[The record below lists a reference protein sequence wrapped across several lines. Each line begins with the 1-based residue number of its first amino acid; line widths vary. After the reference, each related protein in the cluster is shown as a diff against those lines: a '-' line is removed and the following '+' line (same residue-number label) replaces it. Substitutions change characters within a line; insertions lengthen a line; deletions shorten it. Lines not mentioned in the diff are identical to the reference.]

1 MKIAFYNV
9 DLDYIDYLKKFES
22 AHRGFTRV
30 PNVQYRSGNN
40 KFFYG
45 TVLNI
50 QGIDYF
56 VPISSKQHNREDDI
70 QIKPKNDKYCK
81 EYATLRFAYMLPI
94 PHQCITM
101 LNISEISNNTQKERV
116 RKELAYCRKFKDK
129 IEKQAEKT
137 YHRIV
142 DKVNDKLVHNSC
154 DFKLLEQ
161 AYIKYCIDNGLELPK
176 DLQTQETLFQKEE
189 VYQQINSNQIND
201 LANSGIPFKAKKI
214 SDNNFIIVFEKKY
227 NDKVNQIL
235 SQNSCKNLK
244 HQL

>member
-1 MKIAFYNV
+1 MKINFYNV
-9 DLDYIDYLKKFES
+9 DKQYTEFLKNFEIQ
-22 AHRGFTRV
+22 HRGFTCV
-30 PNVQYRSGNN
+30 PNIQYTNN
-40 KFFYG
+40 DKFVYG
-45 TVLNI
+45 TVLEISNI
-50 QGIDYF
+50 KYY
-56 VPISSKQHNREDDI
+56 VPVSSKTKGKEDDI
-70 QIKPKNDKYCK
+70 LIKDKNNDIKGS
-81 EYATLRFAYMLPI
+81 LRFAFMIPI
-94 PHQCITM
+94 PNSCVSTLIIDDIKDG
-101 LNISEISNNTQKERV
+101 NRKIRIS
-116 RKELAYCRKFKDK
+116 KELAFCRRNKDK

-161 AYIKYCIDNGLELPK
+161 AYIKYCIDNGLELSK

-235 SQNSCKNLK
+235 SQNSRKNLK

>member
-9 DLDYIDYLKKFES
+9 NLDYIDYLKKFES

-50 QGIDYF
+50 QRIDYF

-94 PHQCITM
+94 PHQYITM
-101 LNISEISNNTQKERV
+101 LNISEISNNTQK
-116 RKELAYCRKFKDK
+116 
-129 IEKQAEKT
+129 
-137 YHRIV
+137 
-142 DKVNDKLVHNSC
+142 
-154 DFKLLEQ
+154 
-161 AYIKYCIDNGLELPK
+161 
-176 DLQTQETLFQKEE
+176 
-189 VYQQINSNQIND
+189 
-201 LANSGIPFKAKKI
+201 
-214 SDNNFIIVFEKKY
+214 
-227 NDKVNQIL
+227 
-235 SQNSCKNLK
+235 
-244 HQL
+244 

>member
-9 DLDYIDYLKKFES
+9 NLDYIDYLKKFES

-50 QGIDYF
+50 QGINYF

-81 EYATLRFAYMLPI
+81 EYATLRFVYMLPI

-116 RKELAYCRKFKDK
+116 RKEFAYCWKFK
-129 IEKQAEKT
+129 T
-137 YHRIV
+137 
-142 DKVNDKLVHNSC
+142 
-154 DFKLLEQ
+154 
-161 AYIKYCIDNGLELPK
+161 
-176 DLQTQETLFQKEE
+176 
-189 VYQQINSNQIND
+189 
-201 LANSGIPFKAKKI
+201 
-214 SDNNFIIVFEKKY
+214 
-227 NDKVNQIL
+227 
-235 SQNSCKNLK
+235 
-244 HQL
+244 

>member
-1 MKIAFYNV
+1 MKIAFYN
-9 DLDYIDYLKKFES
+9 DYIDYLKKFES
-22 AHRGFTRV
+22 AHRGFNRV

-94 PHQCITM
+94 PHQYITM

-176 DLQTQETLFQKEE
+176 DLQTQETLSQKEE
-189 VYQQINSNQIND
+189 VYQQINLNQIND

-235 SQNSCKNLK
+235 NQNSRENLK
-244 HQL
+244 HKL

>member
-1 MKIAFYNV
+1 M
-9 DLDYIDYLKKFES
+9 
-22 AHRGFTRV
+22 
-30 PNVQYRSGNN
+30 
-40 KFFYG
+40 
-45 TVLNI
+45 
-50 QGIDYF
+50 
-56 VPISSKQHNREDDI
+56 PISSKQHNREDDI

-142 DKVNDKLVHNSC
+142 NKVNDKLVHNSC

-161 AYIKYCIDNGLELPK
+161 TYIKYCIDNGLELPK
-176 DLQTQETLFQKEE
+176 DLQTQEILSQKEE
-189 VYQQINSNQIND
+189 VYQQINLNQIND
-201 LANSGIPFKAKKI
+201 LANSGIPFKAKKYL
-214 SDNNFIIVFEKKY
+214 IIVLSLYLRKNITTRLIKY
-227 NDKVNQIL
+227 LAKTLVKI
-235 SQNSCKNLK
+235 
-244 HQL
+244 

>member
-81 EYATLRFAYMLPI
+81 KYSTLRFAYMLPI

-116 RKELAYCRKFKDK
+116 RKELAYCWKFK
-129 IEKQAEKT
+129 T
-137 YHRIV
+137 
-142 DKVNDKLVHNSC
+142 
-154 DFKLLEQ
+154 
-161 AYIKYCIDNGLELPK
+161 
-176 DLQTQETLFQKEE
+176 
-189 VYQQINSNQIND
+189 
-201 LANSGIPFKAKKI
+201 
-214 SDNNFIIVFEKKY
+214 
-227 NDKVNQIL
+227 
-235 SQNSCKNLK
+235 
-244 HQL
+244 